1 VLWHIPVYKFDLFS
15 FFDDVQ
21 EKLKKAQLNR
31 DQAIK
36 GVKQDEGKTTASRR
50 QGDQR
55 DQTTN

>member
-1 VLWHIPVYKFDLFS
+1 VLWDIPVYKFDLFS

-55 DQTTN
+55 DQRTN